1 MWNFFALLH
10 CWKVASGKN
19 DIFQNQKLQFIFNTT
34 SFGKKCDQQA
44 YLMNQASVFVVL
56 LRVGA
61 QQHEVALQGVEIFEL
76 K

>member
-1 MWNFFALLH
+1 MFLRCSIAEWWQLERMTFCKTRNYSSSLT
-10 CWKVASGKN
+10 
-19 DIFQNQKLQFIFNTT
+19 QT
-34 SFGKKCDQQA
+34 SFGKKFDQQA